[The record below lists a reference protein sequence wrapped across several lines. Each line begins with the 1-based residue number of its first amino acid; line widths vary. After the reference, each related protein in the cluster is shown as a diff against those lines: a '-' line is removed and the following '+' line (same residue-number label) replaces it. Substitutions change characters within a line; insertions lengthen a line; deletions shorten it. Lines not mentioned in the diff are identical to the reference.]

1 MIEEIRRLARQ
12 QKFRLTCHAAEEIAE
27 EGIDEGKS
35 HLRPMPKPGTTVS
48 PYEHALGTLT

>member
-27 EGIDEGKS
+27 EGIDEGIEPS
-35 HLRPMPKPGTTVS
+35 SSDAEARHHGF
-48 PYEHALGTLT
+48 TL